1 MTKKPANILIVDDVK
16 HNRSALQSFI
26 NTLGHTPIL
35 ASDGLM
41 ALEKLK
47 EQAVDLVL
55 LDIMMP
61 GIDGYEVLSHIKDDV
76 TLRHIPVI
84 MITALDEVDSAL
96 NCIKMGADDYLP
108 KPIKTILLKARIEG
122 CLEKKFWRDKEDDYR
137 RQIEEANLK
146 LEEANLKL
154 EEANLKLEERVREKT
169 QALEAANKRL
179 QVLDKAKGDAL
190 KLIYSSCQGSLQD
203 LFKKSTKAPIEEAKE
218 LMDTVKQSFQLTK
231 IDPKKNLLAFEL
243 NTIHELLN
251 RAIES
256 IRLFAQSRQVSMK
269 PLLYCGKQ
277 KLTQKLLETTLIS
290 EPANE
295 WNKEISLSQPAL
307 ASKKFTGEGQNQAQK
322 ELGANVLAELLK
334 TAVKFSRF
342 GSTITFSSEPV
353 DNGVMIGIH
362 ATGRIIPEEEIPHF
376 FEVPSNIHRV
386 TMGRHPGIGPY
397 TAQNIIH
404 LLGGS
409 VTVENRES
417 EGISFFVTLG
427 RKNLGNTLEE

>member
-1 MTKKPANILIVDDVK
+1 MTKNSANILIVDDVK
-16 HNRSALQSFI
+16 HNRSALKGFI

-35 ASDGLM
+35 AEDGLM

-47 EQAVDLVL
+47 EQAIDLVL

-108 KPIKTILLKARIEG
+108 KPIKNILLKARIEG
-122 CLEKKFWRDKEDDYR
+122 CLEKKFWLDKANDYR
-137 RQIEEANLK
+137 RQI
-146 LEEANLKL
+146 EEANLKL

-179 QVLDKAKGDAL
+179 QELDKAKGDAL
-190 KLIYSSCQGSLQD
+190 KFIYYGCQTSLQD
-203 LFKKSTKAPIEEAKE
+203 LFKKSAKAPIEETKE

-231 IDPKKNLLAFEL
+231 IDLTKHLLAFEL
-243 NTIHELLN
+243 NTIQELLN

-256 IRLFAQSRQVSMK
+256 IRLFAQSRQVSIK
-269 PLLYCGKQ
+269 PLLYCGEQ
-277 KLTQKLLETTLIS
+277 KLKPELLETMPIS
-290 EPANE
+290 EPADE
-295 WNKEISLSQPAL
+295 WNKEISLSQSAL
-307 ASKKFTGEGQNQAQK
+307 TCKKITGEGQNQALK
-322 ELGANVLAELLK
+322 ELGVNVLAELLK

-353 DNGVMIGIH
+353 DNCVIIGIH

-376 FEVPSNIHRV
+376 FEVPSNLQGV

-409 VTVENRES
+409 VTVKNRES

-427 RKNLGNTLEE
+427 RKNLGSTEEE

>member
-1 MTKKPANILIVDDVK
+1 MTKYSANILIVDDMEA
-16 HNRSALQSFI
+16 NRDALYSFTKAI
-26 NTLGHTPIL
+26 GHTPIL
-35 ASDGLM
+35 AEDGLI

-61 GIDGYEVLSHIKDDV
+61 GIDGYEVLSHIKDDA

-108 KPIKTILLKARIEG
+108 KPFKTILLKARVKG
-122 CLEKKFWRDKEDDYR
+122 CLEKKLWHDKEENYR
-137 RQIEEANLK
+137 RQI
-146 LEEANLKL
+146 

-169 QALEAANKRL
+169 QVLEAANKRL
-179 QVLDKAKGDAL
+179 LMLDKAKGDAL
-190 KLIYSSCQGSLQD
+190 KLIYYGFQGSLQD
-203 LFKKSTKAPIEEAKE
+203 FFKKSAKVPIEEAKE

-231 IDPKKNLLAFEL
+231 IDPTKHLFPFEL

-256 IRLFAQSRQVSMK
+256 IHLFAQSRQVSMK
-269 PLLYCGKQ
+269 PLLYCGEQ
-277 KLTQKLLETTLIS
+277 KLKPELGTMLIS
-290 EPANE
+290 ESADEWDNE
-295 WNKEISLSQPAL
+295 VSLSQSDL
-307 ASKKFTGEGQNQAQK
+307 AYKELIGEGQNQEQK
-322 ELGANVLAELLK
+322 ALGANALAELLK
-334 TAVKFSRF
+334 TAVKFSRL
-342 GSTITFSSEPV
+342 GSAITFSSEPV

-362 ATGRIIPEEEIPHF
+362 ATGRIISEEEFPYF
-376 FEVPSNIHRV
+376 FEVPSDIHRV

-409 VTVENRES
+409 VTVENRDS
-417 EGISFFVTLG
+417 EGISIFVTLG
-427 RKNLGNTLEE
+427 RKNLGSTEEE